1 MKKSN
6 KAGRY
11 NRFVQEPDESMFIID
26 GKKKVWNDQKNAF
39 VDFIPMDKKREETSC
54 LYKQDERSLG
64 GSYVRLHLWQMQEME
79 PK

>member
-26 GKKKVWNDQKNAF
+26 GKKKVWNDQKMHLW
-39 VDFIPMDKKREETSC
+39 ILYLWIKKKRNLLSIQT
-54 LYKQDERSLG
+54 R
-64 GSYVRLHLWQMQEME
+64 
-79 PK
+79 

>member
-26 GKKKVWNDQKNAF
+26 RKKKVWNDQK
-39 VDFIPMDKKREETSC
+39 TSC

>member
-26 GKKKVWNDQKNAF
+26 GKKNLWILYLWIK
-39 VDFIPMDKKREETSC
+39 KKRNLLSIQT
-54 LYKQDERSLG
+54 R
-64 GSYVRLHLWQMQEME
+64 
-79 PK
+79 

>member
-26 GKKKVWNDQKNAF
+26 RKKKVWNDQKNAF
-39 VDFIPMDKKREETSC
+39 VDFIPMDKKRNLLSIQT
-54 LYKQDERSLG
+54 R
-64 GSYVRLHLWQMQEME
+64 
-79 PK
+79 